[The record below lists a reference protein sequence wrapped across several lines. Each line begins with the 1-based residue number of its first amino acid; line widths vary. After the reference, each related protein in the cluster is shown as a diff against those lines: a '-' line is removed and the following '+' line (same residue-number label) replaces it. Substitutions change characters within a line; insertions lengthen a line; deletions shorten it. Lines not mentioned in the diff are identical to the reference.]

1 MANGEHIE
9 VAKAFIT
16 IVPSMEGSQKAI
28 SEEMGAATEPAA
40 KEAGEKS
47 GKTLGEN
54 LAKGLK
60 TTTAVI
66 AGAMA
71 AATGAAVA
79 TGKAFIDTAN
89 DISAAG
95 DAIGDNAAKMGVST
109 RFYQEYDFLLQRTGS
124 SIDSLKT
131 SMKTLANAAVNGSD
145 AFEQLG
151 ISQEEVA
158 SLNQEQLFERTIK
171 ALSDV
176 DDVTTRTALAS
187 KLAILWRV
195 ISWSRVL
202 I

>member
-79 TGKAFIDTAN
+79 TGKAFIDMAN
-89 DISAAG
+89 DISAMG
-95 DAIGDNAAKMGVST
+95 DQIGDNAAKMGIST
-109 RFYQEYDFLLQRTGS
+109 QAYQEWDFILQRAGS
-124 SIDSLKT
+124 SIDSMKT
-131 SMKTLANAAVNGSD
+131 SMKTLANAAESGSD
-145 AFEQLG
+145 AFAALG

-158 SLNQEQLFERTIK
+158 SLNQEQSFARTVS

-176 DDVTTRTALAS
+176 NDVTTRTALAS
-187 KLAILWRV
+187 
-195 ISWSRVL
+195 
-202 I
+202 